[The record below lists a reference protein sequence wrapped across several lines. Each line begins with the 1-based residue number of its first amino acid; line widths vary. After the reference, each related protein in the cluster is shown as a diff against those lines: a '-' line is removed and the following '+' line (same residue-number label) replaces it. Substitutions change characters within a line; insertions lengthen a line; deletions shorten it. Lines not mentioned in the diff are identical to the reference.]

1 MDEIKKQAPENF
13 SEKELNE
20 IFNKNNNNVIDT
32 LTELWNIKPE
42 KKNSN
47 IIQEK
52 WREIRDLCNDH
63 DNEMY
68 NQLKKQKK

>member
-1 MDEIKKQAPENF
+1 MEEIKKQAPENI
-13 SEKELNE
+13 SDKELNE
-20 IFNKNNNNVIDT
+20 IFNKNNKNVIDT
-32 LTELWNIKPE
+32 LTELWNIKAE
-42 KKNSN
+42 KKKSN

-52 WREIRDLCNDH
+52 WKEIRDLCNDH